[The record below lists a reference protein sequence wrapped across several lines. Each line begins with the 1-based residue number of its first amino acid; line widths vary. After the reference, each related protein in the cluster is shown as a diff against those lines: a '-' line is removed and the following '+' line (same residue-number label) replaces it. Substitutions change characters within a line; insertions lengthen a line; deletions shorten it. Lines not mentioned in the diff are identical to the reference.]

1 MNNSEKGNFYFGI
14 SDKKIYICFFE
25 KGKSYYKEKINFEIP
40 DSLNNDLNFKI
51 ITNLLKK
58 NIRKIEKNL
67 GFFLNSGNISIQ
79 SKSYQSILFS
89 IKNIFDEKYLDKEVI
104 SNLVRGSIQ
113 KFYFGEKDLSII
125 HVIIDKY
132 IIDDKEY
139 KNLPINIKFKKIIL
153 EIEFIC
159 LEKKLLDKV
168 KKLFNEC
175 EINIDK
181 IVSHEYAKKISNNLS
196 DDTMCVAAHNIIT
209 GINQSEVYLESNNQK
224 KKGIFYKIF
233 NLFD

>member
-1 MNNSEKGNFYFGI
+1 MIRNI
-14 SDKKIYICFFE
+14 KIYLAI
-25 KGKSYYKEKINFEIP
+25 
-40 DSLNNDLNFKI
+40 LNL
-51 ITNLLKK
+51 
-58 NIRKIEKNL
+58 
-67 GFFLNSGNISIQ
+67 
-79 SKSYQSILFS
+79 
-89 IKNIFDEKYLDKEVI
+89 
-104 SNLVRGSIQ
+104 
-113 KFYFGEKDLSII
+113 
-125 HVIIDKY
+125 
-132 IIDDKEY
+132 
-139 KNLPINIKFKKIIL
+139 
-153 EIEFIC
+153 
-159 LEKKLLDKV
+159 

>member
-1 MNNSEKGNFYFGI
+1 M
-14 SDKKIYICFFE
+14 
-25 KGKSYYKEKINFEIP
+25 
-40 DSLNNDLNFKI
+40 
-51 ITNLLKK
+51 
-58 NIRKIEKNL
+58 
-67 GFFLNSGNISIQ
+67 
-79 SKSYQSILFS
+79 
-89 IKNIFDEKYLDKEVI
+89 
-104 SNLVRGSIQ
+104 
-113 KFYFGEKDLSII
+113 SII

-139 KNLPINIKFKKIIL
+139 KNLPSNIKFKKIIL

>member
-1 MNNSEKGNFYFGI
+1 MNNFEKGNFYFGI

-58 NIRKIEKNL
+58 ILEKLKKIWV
-67 GFFLNSGNISIQ
+67 FLNSGNISIQ

-89 IKNIFDEKYLDKEVI
+89 IKNIFDEKHLDKEVI

-139 KNLPINIKFKKIIL
+139 KNLPSNIKFKKIIL

-224 KKGIFYKIF
+224 KKVIFYKIF
-233 NLFD
+233 NVFD